1 MRGKKPK
8 ERERYVLYSNGL
20 LVEVTKEVYLEWYQS
35 RPQREIPDRKAEKT
49 WCMQSGGNRAACT
62 GKNKHMG

>member
-20 LVEVTKEVYLEWYQS
+20 LVEVTKDQFGL
-35 RPQREIPDRKAEKT
+35 
-49 WCMQSGGNRAACT
+49 
-62 GKNKHMG
+62 